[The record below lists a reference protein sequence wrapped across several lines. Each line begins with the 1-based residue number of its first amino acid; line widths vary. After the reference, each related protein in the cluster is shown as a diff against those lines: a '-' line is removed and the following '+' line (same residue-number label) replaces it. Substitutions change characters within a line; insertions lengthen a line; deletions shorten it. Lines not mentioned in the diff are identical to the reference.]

1 MAVNLLDM
9 AKGYL
14 TDATVSRVSGSLNE
28 NPEGI
33 QKALTGALP
42 VFLAGMISRSGS
54 SDGPGMLTGLIER
67 FMTGSTADTSTPDN
81 DDSDPDTLMSKG
93 SGLIDSVFGSG
104 SNLVSGAIA
113 QFSGVKPSS
122 ATGIMSMA
130 GSIITGL
137 LGRQLMQGGGVTTDG
152 LTSLLSDQRSA
163 VTSAMP
169 SGLSALMGSI
179 PGMGALGGMLGGL
192 SGTAGSAVAG
202 ATNAMGSA
210 MAGATGAASS
220 AFGSDKTPVTPAYS
234 DTVDDRPKG
243 FNFWPWLLG
252 ALAIGLLFY
261 FMRGCG
267 DKSGGTATT
276 SDTTSASMPD
286 ATANL
291 DSAATGAGAT
301 VDSAGSS
308 IASAADSAG
317 SMLADAAAAL
327 GAFGARKLPDGIE
340 LNIPANGIE
349 NKLIAFIE
357 DQSKAI
363 DKTTWFNFDR
373 LRYETGSAKLKPESR
388 EQLQNIAAILKAYPA
403 VNLKIGGYT
412 DNTGNMA
419 TNKKLSGQRADAALY
434 ELVRLGTSKDRL
446 EAEGYGQE
454 FPVAPNDTEAGRTQ
468 NRRTAVR
475 VTKK

>member
-14 TDATVSRVSGSLNE
+14 TDAAVSRVSSSLNE

-54 SDGPGMLTGLIER
+54 SDGPGMLTGLVER
-67 FMTGSTADTSTPDN
+67 FMTGSAATSTPDTN
-81 DDSDPDTLMSKG
+81 GFDPDTLMSKG
-93 SGLIDSVFGSG
+93 NGLVESVFGSG

-152 LTSLLSDQRSA
+152 LVGLLSDQRGA

-169 SGLSALMGSI
+169 SGLSLLMSSI
-179 PGMGALGGMLGGL
+179 PGMGALGGL
-192 SGTAGSAVAG
+192 SGTTNSA
-202 ATNAMGSA
+202 ATEATIAAGSA

-220 AFGSDKTPVTPAYS
+220 AFGGAKTPVTPAYS
-234 DTVDDRPKG
+234 DDVNDRPKG

-252 ALAIGLLFY
+252 ALAIGLLVY
-261 FMRGCG
+261 FLRGYG
-267 DKSGGTATT
+267 DKSETSTTT
-276 SDTTSASMPD
+276 SDTTSASMQD

-291 DSAATGAGAT
+291 DSATIGASVM

-317 SMLADAAAAL
+317 LMPTNAAAAL
-327 GAFGARKLPDGIE
+327 GTFEARKLPDGIE

-357 DQSKAI
+357 DQSKVI

-373 LRYETGSAKLKPESR
+373 LLYEMGSAKLKPESR

-412 DNTGNMA
+412 DNTGNA
-419 TNKKLSGQRADAALY
+419 AANKKLSGQRADAALI
-434 ELVRLGTSKDRL
+434 ELVRLGASKDRL

-454 FPVAPNDTEAGRTQ
+454 IPVASNDTEAGRAQ

-475 VTKK
+475 ITKK

>member
-14 TDATVSRVSGSLNE
+14 TDAAVSRVSGSFNE

-42 VFLAGMISRSGS
+42 VFLAGLISRSGS
-54 SDGPGMLTGLIER
+54 SEGTGMLTGLVER
-67 FMTGSTADTSTPDN
+67 FMAGSPASTTPGTNDPDT
-81 DDSDPDTLMSKG
+81 DTLMSKG
-93 SGLIDSVFGSG
+93 SGLVDSVFGSG

-113 QFSGVKPSS
+113 QFSGVKPES

-137 LGRQLMQGGGVTTDG
+137 LGRQLMQGGGVTTNG
-152 LTSLLSDQRSA
+152 LTSLLSDQRGA
-163 VTSAMP
+163 VASAMP
-169 SGLSALMGSI
+169 SGLSSLMSAI
-179 PGMGALGGMLGGL
+179 PGMGALGGMLGGV
-192 SGTAGSAVAG
+192 SGAAGSAITG

-220 AFGSDKTPVTPAYS
+220 AFGDGKKPVTPAYGNQVNDQS
-234 DTVDDRPKG
+234 KG
-243 FNFWPWLLG
+243 FNFWPWLLA
-252 ALAIGLLFY
+252 ALAIGLLLY

-267 DKSGGTATT
+267 DNSEGTTTT
-276 SDTTSASMPD
+276 SDTTSAAMPD

-291 DSAATGAGAT
+291 DSAATSVGAV

-308 IASAADSAG
+308 IASVADSAG
-317 SMLADAAAAL
+317 SMLANAAAAL
-327 GAFGARKLPDGIE
+327 GTFGTRKLPDGIE

-349 NKLIAFIE
+349 NRLIAFIE
-357 DQSKAI
+357 DQSKAV

-373 LRYETGSAKLKPESR
+373 LLYETSSAKLKPESR

-412 DNTGNMA
+412 DNTGNA
-419 TNKKLSGQRADAALY
+419 ADNKKLSGQRADAALY

-446 EAEGYGQE
+446 EAEGYGQQ
-454 FPVAPNDTEAGRTQ
+454 FPVAPNNTEAGRAQ
-468 NRRTAVR
+468 NRRTAIR